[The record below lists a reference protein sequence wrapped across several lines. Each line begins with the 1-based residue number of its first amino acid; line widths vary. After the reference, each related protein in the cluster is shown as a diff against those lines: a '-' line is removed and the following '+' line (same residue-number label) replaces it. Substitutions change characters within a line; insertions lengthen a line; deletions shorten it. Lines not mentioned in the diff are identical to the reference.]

1 MTFGQRLAGATQ
13 KNEPK
18 TEVNM
23 SRLIPMQTNGAGSEL
38 KPSLKSSRLKLDEAP
53 RFLQVLANSPASL
66 RAYLRADAA
75 LVRGQLTPRQ
85 RQQVA
90 LAVAEINGSS
100 HSLSARYD
108 TRKSLGLT
116 HQEVQLARNAA
127 AADPKADT
135 MLRFTR
141 AVVLQRG
148 DISDEDFQELGKAGF
163 TDAQIIEIVANI
175 ALNIF
180 SDYFNSVAKTEVDFP
195 LLQPSVDA
203 PRVGTAQSKVRPATR
218 RTRSPRLNNM
228 TVAARTVGGQARR
241 PQNTPANKE

>member
-1 MTFGQRLAGATQ
+1 MQ

-23 SRLIPMQTNGAGSEL
+23 SRPTPIQTNGTTSKL
-38 KPSLKSSRLKLDEAP
+38 TRSLKSSRLKLDEAP

-100 HSLSARYD
+100 YSLSAHYD
-108 TRKSLGLT
+108 TGRTLGLT
-116 HQEVQLARNAA
+116 HQEMRLARNATA
-127 AADPKADT
+127 EDPKAET
-135 MLRFTR
+135 MLRFTQ

-148 DISDEDFQELGKAGF
+148 EISDEDFQSLGRAGF
-163 TDAQIIEIVANI
+163 N
-175 ALNIF
+175 
-180 SDYFNSVAKTEVDFP
+180 
-195 LLQPSVDA
+195 
-203 PRVGTAQSKVRPATR
+203 
-218 RTRSPRLNNM
+218 
-228 TVAARTVGGQARR
+228 
-241 PQNTPANKE
+241 

>member
-1 MTFGQRLAGATQ
+1 MQ

-18 TEVNM
+18 TELIM
-23 SRLIPMQTNGAGSEL
+23 SRLTPIQTNGATSEL
-38 KPSLKSSRLKLDEAP
+38 KRSLKNSRLKLDEAP
-53 RFLQVLANSPASL
+53 RFLQVMANSPASL
-66 RAYLRADAA
+66 RAYIQADAA

-100 HSLSARYD
+100 YSLSAHYD
-108 TRKSLGLT
+108 AGKGLGLT
-116 HQEVQLARNAA
+116 QEEMQLARNAT

-141 AVVLQRG
+141 SVVLQRG
-148 DISDEDFQELGKAGF
+148 DISDEDFQALGKAGF

-180 SDYFNSVAKTEVDFP
+180 SNYFSSVAKTEVDFP
-195 LLQPSVDA
+195 LLQPGADA
-203 PRVGTAQSKVRPATR
+203 PRVGIAQSTTRPATLR
-218 RTRSPRLNNM
+218 VRSPKPPLN
-228 TVAARTVGGQARR
+228 G
-241 PQNTPANKE
+241 K

>member
-1 MTFGQRLAGATQ
+1 MLRLT
-13 KNEPK
+13 P
-18 TEVNM
+18 
-23 SRLIPMQTNGAGSEL
+23 IQTNGTTSEL
-38 KPSLKSSRLKLDEAP
+38 KQSLKSSRLKLDEAP

-75 LVRGQLTPRQ
+75 LVRGQLTTRQ

-100 HSLSARYD
+100 YSLSARYD

-116 HQEVQLARNAA
+116 HQEMQLAGNAA
-127 AADPKADT
+127 AADPKVDT

-148 DISDEDFQELGKAGF
+148 DISDEDFQALGKAGF
-163 TDAQIIEIVANI
+163 TDAQIVEIVANI

-180 SDYFNSVAKTEVDFP
+180 SNYFSSMARTEMDFQ
-195 LLQPSVDA
+195 LLQPGANA
-203 PRVGTAQSKVRPATR
+203 PRAGLEGQVNKTAPK
-218 RTRSPRLNNM
+218 
-228 TVAARTVGGQARR
+228 
-241 PQNTPANKE
+241 